1 MRKELLQVTNEQY
14 SCGVPSVIC
23 YEVGLRHSDIYMK
36 FHSTNEADQ
45 IIREEDWNALRKEL
59 DKTYNNFTNRLY
71 QLYSGMSIDRTPDL
85 LLDKD
90 ISQGN

>member
-1 MRKELLQVTNEQY
+1 MNKY
-14 SCGVPSVIC
+14 SCGVPERDLLESD
-23 YEVGLRHSDIYMK
+23 LRHSDIYMK

-45 IIREEDWNALRKEL
+45 IIGEEDWNTLREEL

-71 QLYSGMSIDRTPDL
+71 QLYSGMSLIETPDL